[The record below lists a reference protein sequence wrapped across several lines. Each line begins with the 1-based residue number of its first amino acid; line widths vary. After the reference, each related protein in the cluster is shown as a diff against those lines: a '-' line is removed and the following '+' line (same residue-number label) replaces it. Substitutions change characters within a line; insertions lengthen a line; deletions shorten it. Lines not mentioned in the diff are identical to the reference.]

1 MRPVDVDAL
10 RRLRDRGP
18 LTIPEAYDCGHET
31 VRGEGHGMHRLTS
44 AGYVVFLGW
53 DGDKNDGLW
62 TITRRGRTA
71 VEEAEEKAGAS

>member
-1 MRPVDVDAL
+1 
-10 RRLRDRGP
+10 
-18 LTIPEAYDCGHET
+18 
-31 VRGEGHGMHRLTS
+31 MHRLTS

-71 VEEAEEKAGAS
+71 VEEAEAKAGAS